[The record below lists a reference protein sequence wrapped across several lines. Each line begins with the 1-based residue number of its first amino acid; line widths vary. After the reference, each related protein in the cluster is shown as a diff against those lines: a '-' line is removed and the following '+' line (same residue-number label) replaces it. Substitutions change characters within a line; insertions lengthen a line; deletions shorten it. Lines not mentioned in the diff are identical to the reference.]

1 MNRNRCPIVIGIV
14 FFPRNSHIHIHIHI
28 HTHEPR
34 PRFWM
39 TFNSLQKNKWSSTI
53 LLLIQVMQRIQL
65 GRMMMRQLWFFL
77 CFCFICLALGV
88 LIFTR
93 SVLSALYLSKSATC
107 TASWTF
113 MHDVVRMVCKGK
125 RNKCH
130 GMANESIR
138 YIMIYIFGIPIPEP
152 EIVTD
157 CHWFQS
163 GTFARTSIDIAM
175 LVVFITWRNG
185 RHLESTRPPG

>member
-1 MNRNRCPIVIGIV
+1 MKFYYPTSDPSDATYTTRKDDDEAVVI
-14 FFPRNSHIHIHIHI
+14 
-28 HTHEPR
+28 
-34 PRFWM
+34 FWY
-39 TFNSLQKNKWSSTI
+39 
-53 LLLIQVMQRIQL
+53 V
-65 GRMMMRQLWFFL
+65 
-77 CFCFICLALGV
+77 FCFICLALGV

-157 CHWFQS
+157 CH
-163 GTFARTSIDIAM
+163 
-175 LVVFITWRNG
+175 
-185 RHLESTRPPG
+185 